1 MVVVDTGGSAM
12 IAPDLADGIELVRT
26 ENRGYGAAANL
37 GFASVDGASSIA
49 LLNDDVVVGVDWLAP
64 LTAALAA
71 DDVGAVQPALLDPDG
86 GVASLGVEIDRFGAG
101 TDICGGEPLPI
112 DRSIREIEIFTGGAV
127 VFDAD
132 FLTATGGFDER
143 LFLYYED
150 VDLARRGRRLG
161 WRYRVVPEST
171 VEHRRS
177 TSTGERPDETLFLQ
191 ERNRIWMAFR
201 FGSVATMGSATWL
214 SIRRLRHEP
223 VGVHRRALIAGLGGA
238 PRRLIERIR
247 DGRAPKGSLVRGTGI
262 EAS

>member
-1 MVVVDTGGSAM
+1 M
-12 IAPDLADGIELVRT
+12 
-26 ENRGYGAAANL
+26 AA
-37 GFASVDGASSIA
+37 S
-49 LLNDDVVVGVDWLAP
+49 
-64 LTAALAA
+64 
-71 DDVGAVQPALLDPDG
+71 
-86 GVASLGVEIDRFGAG
+86 RF
-101 TDICGGEPLPI
+101 PI

-132 FLTATGGFDER
+132 LLTATGGFDER

-191 ERNRIWMAFR
+191 ERNRISGWR
-201 FGSVATMGSATWL
+201 FDSAPSPRWGARRGCRYADSDTSRSGCTGALAASQAWAT
-214 SIRRLRHEP
+214 RH
-223 VGVHRRALIAGLGGA
+223 G
-238 PRRLIERIR
+238 RLIERIR

-262 EAS
+262 EALVTEFPIAQSFRASVPGRARAELETSPHRPRAAGEASRLYSTGSSAEATSGPGRSPGSSASDSKSHRRSPSG